1 MPGRRRLLF
10 PLLHWALSLA
20 CTFCPRT
27 ALSQSSEAKC
37 VSGWDWAD
45 SKSGDS
51 PCDVAAQLMSLCEG
65 NDFSLPAG
73 GFYSPSSSESATI
86 KANVCSCNVVV
97 YKLLMLG
104 PRLFGPAL
112 LLAEDVL
119 HLLTVATWLFT
130 FAARPALGVI
140 SVSSKSSDADETRIE
155 GVVDC
160 MVSREM
166 LTGRSAWTEPVA
178 TESATERIE
187 TAREGGW

>member
-1 MPGRRRLLF
+1 LRRRPDEF
-10 PLLHWALSLA
+10 VLSLDA
-20 CTFCPRT
+20 RLVD
-27 ALSQSSEAKC
+27 AL
-37 VSGWDWAD
+37 
-45 SKSGDS
+45 
-51 PCDVAAQLMSLCEG
+51 
-65 NDFSLPAG
+65 
-73 GFYSPSSSESATI
+73 PSDSATLSARGDRSVSSTSGPDERVMRCWM
-86 KANVCSCNVVV
+86 KSS
-97 YKLLMLG
+97 LLMLG